1 MMQAVILA
9 GGKGTR
15 LRPYTTTI
23 PKPLMPI
30 GEKAILEILIRQ
42 LCSAGVKKITL
53 AVSHSADLISAFVGN
68 GERFGIDIKYSR
80 EEKPLGTVG
89 PIKLIKDLPENFLV
103 MNGDVL
109 TDLNFE
115 DLFLNH
121 VRSNA
126 LLTISAYS
134 RLQKIDF
141 GVIDVD
147 MENKQVIGFREKPV
161 YEFRVSMGIYVFN
174 RALLDQVPISVPYGF
189 DDLVISLLKDKQ
201 PIHVYPYGGYW
212 LDIGRPDDYDKANQ
226 DIETLQFL
234 KEN

>member
-1 MMQAVILA
+1 MEAVILA

-30 GEKAILEILIRQ
+30 GEKAILDILIRQ

-53 AVSHSADLISAFVGN
+53 AVSHGADLISAFVGN
-68 GERFGIDIKYSR
+68 GERFGIDIRYSR
-80 EEKPLGTVG
+80 EEQPLGTVG
-89 PIKLIKDLPENFLV
+89 PIRLIKDLPENFLV

-109 TDLNFE
+109 TDLNFG
-115 DLFLNH
+115 DLLLYH

-126 LLTISAYS
+126 ILTISTFS
-134 RLQKIDF
+134 RAQKIDF
-141 GVIDVD
+141 GVLDVD

-161 YEFRVSMGIYVFN
+161 YDFRVSMGVYVFN
-174 RALLDQVPISVPYGF
+174 QALLDRVPIGVPYGF
-189 DDLVISLLKDKQ
+189 DDLVLSMLKDRQ
-201 PIHVYPYGGYW
+201 PIHAYPYDGYW

-234 KEN
+234 KES